1 MPPVLR
7 RALPLTLFSALL
19 FTGCTKDGDLD
30 STGGINVTRSACPA
44 VAVPAQTGDITL
56 FNPEG
61 STDSRAIDVVA
72 VMTNVRHTCS
82 DAGADVAVNATFD
95 VIARRSSGQG
105 ARQVIVPYFGTVV
118 RAGRLVVSKSISRV
132 AIDFADGETRATGRG
147 SAGATINRAAATL
160 PEDIRERITR
170 KRKVGDADAAIDP
183 MADPVVREAVSKA
196 SFELLVGFQLTEA
209 QLRYNA
215 TR

>member
-1 MPPVLR
+1 MLR
-7 RALPLTLFSALL
+7 HALPLTFISALL
-19 FTGCTKDGDLD
+19 LSGCTRDGDLD
-30 STGGINVTRSACPA
+30 SSGGINVTRSACPA

-56 FNPEG
+56 FSPAG

-72 VMTNVRHTCS
+72 VMTNVRHTCN
-82 DAGADVAVNATFD
+82 DQGADVIANATFD
-95 VIARRSSGQG
+95 VVARRTNGQG
-105 ARQVIVPYFGTVV
+105 ARQVIVPYFGTVM

-132 AIDFADGETRATGRG
+132 AIDFADGETRATARG
-147 SAGATINRAAATL
+147 SASATINRAAATL
-160 PEDIRERITR
+160 PEDIREKITR
-170 KRKVGDADAAIDP
+170 KRRVGDADAATDP
-183 MADPVVREAVSKA
+183 LADPIVREAVNKA